1 MTYPIAVAVSV
12 PSTPTSQSSAGD
24 SSRSKLGLSTAV
36 RSMGMLLAV
45 GMLFSAAAYW
55 GWAQGRLPAPPLA
68 WMVIV
73 FAVAALGVL
82 LDVSRIGSGGLW
94 AWAIANAAIAMASF
108 LWSSGSDVALQEVRN
123 RVLSSLQLIAY
134 VVLLAD
140 GRVRRLTRV
149 AIVLS
154 TLGAIVLNLWEVTHP
169 MAFSMSLGRSA
180 GFYVNPNIAGA
191 ALIAG
196 MVLGLPAVPARLR
209 ELFMLGVAVGVFTTL
224 SRGALLCWVI
234 VVAWLVVSRAVRGK
248 RLAITFAS
256 GAALALSIGGA
267 MIASGQ
273 LGYIGGGAE
282 RFVRQRLGIGNS
294 AELGADVSASSR
306 SKLAL
311 HAADMFGERPL
322 VGHGAGSTVEWSEP
336 ESTHNV
342 YVRQLAEYGL
352 VGAWLAPLLL
362 FISWRAARSIER
374 DQSSA
379 SAMDDDAGDA
389 QIRRATATAF
399 VIFLA
404 LWGLFSHNVLDDPF
418 MLIGLGLIATLSSRE
433 VMRGQG
439 DVPLATEAST

>member
-1 MTYPIAVAVSV
+1 MTAPMSASAMTLPASASI
-12 PSTPTSQSSAGD
+12 TPVIRT
-24 SSRSKLGLSTAV
+24 RMGLSTAV
-36 RSMGMLLAV
+36 RSMGILLAV
-45 GMLFSAAAYW
+45 GMLFSAASYW

-73 FAVAALGVL
+73 FAIAALGAL
-82 LDVSRIGSGGLW
+82 LDVSRIGSGAFW
-94 AWAIANAAIAMASF
+94 AWAIANASIAMASF

-134 VVLLAD
+134 VILLAD
-140 GRVRRLTRV
+140 ARVRRVART

-196 MVLGLPAVPARLR
+196 MVLGLPAVPVRLR
-209 ELFMLGVAVGVFTTL
+209 ELYMLLVAVGVFTTL
-224 SRGALLCWVI
+224 SRGALLCWMV

-322 VGHGAGSTVEWSEP
+322 VGHGAGATVEWSEP

-342 YVRQLAEYGL
+342 YIRQLAEYGFF
-352 VGAWLAPLLL
+352 GAWLAPLLL
-362 FISWRAARSIER
+362 VISWRAARMR
-374 DQSSA
+374 A
-379 SAMDDDAGDA
+379 SDPGSVASVYADDADDE
-389 QIRRATATAF
+389 QMRRATSTAF

-418 MLIGLGLIATLSSRE
+418 MLIGIALIATLPSR
-433 VMRGQG
+433 RA
-439 DVPLATEAST
+439 LRSNAATARVAEATS